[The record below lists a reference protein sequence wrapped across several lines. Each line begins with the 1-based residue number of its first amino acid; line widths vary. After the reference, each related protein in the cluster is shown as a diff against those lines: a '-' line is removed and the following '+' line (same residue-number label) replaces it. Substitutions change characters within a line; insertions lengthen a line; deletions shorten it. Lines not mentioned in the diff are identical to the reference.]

1 MAKNIFKQGWGL
13 RQAGIK
19 MNSKTSMQ
27 ERISAFVDGELPES
41 EIDAVLKDLQTPA
54 GRAAWDAYHRIGD
67 LARSQDMAVPI
78 SCDFAARMAQR
89 LEAEPTV
96 LAPAAAT
103 ARVAEQRP
111 NMMRR
116 FAARAQGAVA
126 VGGRGGVGAPPG
138 AAPPAMAAV
147 AMAALAFVVTPP
159 VLKSMQSQPESSA
172 STMASASQ
180 PGMSHSA
187 VIAAASPT
195 DSAVGGVLRD
205 VDTYVLAHQKVSP
218 SVESSEHSAR
228 EAAVGGAA
236 K

>member
-116 FAARAQGAVA
+116 FAA
-126 VGGRGGVGAPPG
+126 
-138 AAPPAMAAV
+138 PAMAAV